1 MAVDSELY
9 QIPGL
14 KAEQDVST
22 LQFRA
27 VELSAAF
34 QVDVCDNAADLPV
47 GVLQNK
53 PAAAGRAAEIR
64 SQGITKWEAGGT
76 VAFGDKVGTDSVGRA
91 VAKTANNAIYI
102 GIALEGAV
110 VGDIFSVLLQSPSFV
125 GA

>member
-14 KAEQDVST
+14 RAEQDVST

-27 VELSAAF
+27 VEVSGSF
-34 QVDVCDNAADLPV
+34 QVDVCDNAADLPI

-76 VAFGDKVGTDSVGRA
+76 ISAGDKVGTDSVGRA
-91 VAKTANNAIYI
+91 VTKSANNAIYI
-102 GIALEGAV
+102 GIALESAV
-110 VGDIFSVLLQSPSFV
+110 VGDVFSVLLQSPSFV